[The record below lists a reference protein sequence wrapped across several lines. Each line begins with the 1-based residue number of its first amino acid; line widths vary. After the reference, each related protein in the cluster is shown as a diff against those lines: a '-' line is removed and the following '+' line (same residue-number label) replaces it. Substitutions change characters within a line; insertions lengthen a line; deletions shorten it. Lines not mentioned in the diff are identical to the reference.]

1 MRAPTAVFAIIACLL
16 LAACGMAPPPERQ
29 SEAARKANEH
39 HELRDAIN
47 RPIDKA
53 KAVDDETLKAAEKQR
68 QAIEDSG
75 G

>member
-1 MRAPTAVFAIIACLL
+1 MRALTIIFVIIACLL
-16 LAACGMAPPPERQ
+16 LAACNMAPPPERQ
-29 SEAARKANEH
+29 SEAARKAAEH

-53 KAVDDETLKAAEKQR
+53 KAVNDETLKAAEQQR
-68 QAIEDSG
+68 QAIEDAG